1 MGSITINLHTD
12 IDIYRVLSY
21 SGTPGSSRGLNTVSN
36 KYASSPF
43 IAASSVVWNLIG
55 CLAEG
60 VLPLSD
66 QVDQTLP
73 ADLRLGR
80 VDLDPK

>member
-1 MGSITINLHTD
+1 MGTITINLHTD
-12 IDIYRVLSY
+12 IDIYFSY
-21 SGTPGSSRGLNTVSN
+21 SGTPGFSRGLNTVSN

-55 CLAEG
+55 CLAKG

-66 QVDQTLP
+66 QVDQSLP